1 MSWTNQDEKLYQE
14 LTERRKA
21 ERNTMRGCVER
32 AALYTSL
39 HNFRTIDGVTDT
51 LIDNAER
58 FRKVLEPF
66 DPSLPNHIKL
76 ED

>member
-32 AALYTSL
+32 AVNDTSL
-39 HNFRTIDGVTDT
+39 PNIRTVDDITDT
-51 LIDNAER
+51 LIENAER

-66 DPSLPNHIKL
+66 DTSLPNHIKL